1 MIYTTV
7 LNSNQHFGATPTNTA
22 TVSYNV
28 DWGYLDNEKKY
39 KMRFFF
45 NSREYGS
52 ADANS
57 VFLVYADFVSGSNTI
72 QSVLN
77 KVGTVGSNFIGMIHP
92 ETVSRGGNDTVH
104 LQAHSVDSSY
114 IMLNNRPSNNIFTVS
129 IRNMDGSVPNLS
141 TLQYTLVLQ
150 FEEVNN

>member
-28 DWGYLDNEKKY
+28 DWGYLNNEKKY
-39 KMRFFF
+39 KMRMFF
-45 NSREYGS
+45 NSREFAS

-57 VFLVYADFVSGSNTI
+57 VYLVYADFVSGSNTI
-72 QSVLN
+72 HSILN
-77 KVGTVGSNFIGMIHP
+77 NVGIVGSNFIGMIHP
-92 ETVSRGGNDTVH
+92 ETVSHGGNNSVH
-104 LQAHSVDSSY
+104 LQAHSVDSAY
-114 IMLNNRPSNNIFTVS
+114 IYLNNRPSNNIFTVS
-129 IRNMDGSVPNLS
+129 IRNMDGTTPNLS

-150 FEEVNN
+150 LEETD

>member
-28 DWGYLDNEKKY
+28 DWGYLNPEKKY

-45 NSREYGS
+45 NSRSFGS

-57 VFLVYADFVSGSNTI
+57 VYLVYADFVSGSNTI
-72 QSVLN
+72 ESVLN
-77 KVGTVGSNFIGMIHP
+77 NVGRIGSNYIGMVHP
-92 ETVSRGGNDTVH
+92 ETVDNQGNTAVH
-104 LQAHSVDSSY
+104 LQAHSVDSAY

-150 FEEVNN
+150 FEEVD

>member
-39 KMRFFF
+39 KMRMFF
-45 NSREYGS
+45 NSRQFAG

-57 VFLVYADFVSGSNTI
+57 NYLVYADFVSGSNTI
-72 QSVLN
+72 HSILN
-77 KVGTVGSNFIGMIHP
+77 NVGIVGSNFIGMIHP
-92 ETVSRGGNDTVH
+92 ETVSHGGNNSVH
-104 LQAHSVDSSY
+104 LQAHSVDSAY
-114 IMLNNRPSNNIFTVS
+114 IYLNNRPSNNIFTVS
-129 IRNMDGSVPNLS
+129 IRNMDGTTPNLS

-150 FEEVNN
+150 LEETD